1 MDAVTI
7 FNDFVSLVDSENLP
21 IEAVAIADGDSVVA
35 EHHFTP
41 DQERNI
47 YSHTKSYVS
56 TAIGIAID
64 EGILELDDKLTDAFA
79 EYVPSDAQPELFDIT
94 LRHLLTMSSGFNHAY
109 LMNSDRRGG
118 VGAPDYLTYMFSRRI
133 EMEPGSK
140 FCYSSADSYLAGRM
154 LEKACGE
161 HLGEYLYHTI
171 FSRLSQGWPLWECD
185 PQGHPTAGSGM
196 FMKLGNMLKLGQVYL
211 NGGLWQGERIVSE
224 AWVNA
229 ASSRQIETPHDNIWT
244 CGYGYQFWMSPY
256 DGAYRAD
263 GAYGQITTVLPK
275 QGLVVAVQCPESGD
289 FDNAMRPALHE
300 HLFGPLTA

>member
-56 TAIGIAID
+56 TAVGVAVD
-64 EGILELDDKLTDAFA
+64 DGILGLDDKLTDAFA
-79 EYVPSDAQPELFDIT
+79 EYVPNDAQPELFDIT

-118 VGAPDYLTYMFSRRI
+118 VGAPDYLEYMFSQRI
-133 EMEPGSK
+133 EVEPGSE

-289 FDNAMRPALHE
+289 FDNVMRPALHE